1 MKKKNS
7 DCNKINIYTEI
18 TSEEIEY
25 LIEQSKANTQNYYK
39 RKPHKKTQNIRF
51 GFCCGERGI
60 RTPGPVT
67 VNSF

>member
-25 LIEQSKANTQNYYK
+25 LIEQSKANTKNYYK
-39 RKPHKKTQNIRF
+39 IKPKNKTKRNW
-51 GFCCGERGI
+51 
-60 RTPGPVT
+60 
-67 VNSF
+67 NK

>member
-60 RTPGPVT
+60 
-67 VNSF
+67 

>member
-51 GFCCGERGI
+51 GFCCGE
-60 RTPGPVT
+60 
-67 VNSF
+67 